1 MTRSIGA
8 DGRAMSPE
16 QPDASRRVDRAEQ
29 RRIDPELPPAA
40 SGGTARR
47 NHPGVLLAIST
58 GGVGGTAARYAV
70 GRVVHLAPG
79 SFPWATFAIN
89 VTGSFLLGAFLAWLL
104 VRRPADRYLR
114 PFVAIGVL
122 GGYTTFSTAMVE
134 TAVLGKDGHVAVAAV
149 YVVASLAGG
158 LAAVAAGF
166 LAARPLSR
174 C

>member
-1 MTRSIGA
+1 
-8 DGRAMSPE
+8 MSPE
-16 QPDASRRVDRAEQ
+16 HPDASRRVDRADQ
-29 RRIDPELPPAA
+29 RRIDPDLPADGPADT
-40 SGGTARR
+40 GR
-47 NHPGVLLAIST
+47 NHPGVLLAISA
-58 GGVGGTAARYAV
+58 GGVVGTAARYAI
-70 GRVVHLAPG
+70 GRVVHIAPG

-89 VTGSFLLGAFLAWLL
+89 VTGSFLLGAFLAWLFA
-104 VRRPADRYLR
+104 RRPADRYLR

-134 TAVLGKDGHVAVAAV
+134 TAVLGKDGHVVVAAV

-166 LAARPLSR
+166 LAARPVSR

>member
-1 MTRSIGA
+1 
-8 DGRAMSPE
+8 MSPE
-16 QPDASRRVDRAEQ
+16 LPDASRRVDRGDQ
-29 RRIDPELPPAA
+29 RRIDPELPPAGPA
-40 SGGTARR
+40 DPARR
-47 NHPGVLLAIST
+47 AHPGVLLAISA
-58 GGVGGTAARYAV
+58 GGTAGTAARYAI

-79 SFPWATFAIN
+79 SFPWATFVIN

-104 VRRPADRYLR
+104 ARRPADRFLR

-134 TAVLGKDGHVAVAAV
+134 TAVLGKDGHVALAAA

-158 LAAVAAGF
+158 LAAVALGF
-166 LAARPLSR
+166 LAARPVSG